1 MKKIGL
7 FLSIIFLMFL
17 SSCQYINPYIDIA
30 QDKGIS
36 DAYLMQLQKWTRSQ
50 IVYSQFE
57 TQAHI
62 SATYKSP
69 SFNKA
74 YLDEYSR
81 LYEPSSEQRQQKES
95 VQSTLASEFTEF
107 FVYAYIP
114 DKDRNDV
121 DKPTSIWSVYLVDEK
136 GRRINP
142 IDIRRFKRITPI
154 MEAFF
159 PYLNPYY
166 GVSYS
171 IKFPSFA
178 GVDTNGPVHFTMY
191 FQSVLGKV
199 ELNW

>member
-1 MKKIGL
+1 M
-7 FLSIIFLMFL
+7 
-17 SSCQYINPYIDIA
+17 A
-30 QDKGIS
+30 EEKGIS
-36 DAYLMQLQKWTRSQ
+36 NAYLMELQKWTRSQ

-57 TQAHI
+57 TRVHI

-74 YLDEYSR
+74 YLDEYGR

-95 VQSTLASEFTEF
+95 AQSVLASEFTEF
-107 FVYAYIP
+107 FIYAYIP
-114 DKDRNDV
+114 DMDSNDI
-121 DKPTSIWSVYLVDEK
+121 DKPTSIWSVYLVDGK
-136 GRRINP
+136 GQRINP
-142 IDIRRFKRITPI
+142 IDIRRFKKITPV

-166 GVSYS
+166 GVLYS
-171 IKFPSFA
+171 IKFPPLA
-178 GVDTNGPVHFTMY
+178 GVDTNGPVHFKLY